1 MSNQTGNVP
10 VEEQPPAPTGIAVPA
25 LDRDPVLPPNSNSN
39 QPRTFTE
46 EELHRAQEEARRQ
59 EKDKLYE
66 KLGST
71 EQTLAELK
79 ADLDARKAAEA
90 EALRQAQVAEEA
102 RKREELSAKDLLD
115 QQAATWEN
123 RFAEMQKEL
132 AQRDALLLRES
143 EFQALATTRQRM
155 LDEEG
160 VRDSIAPQLL
170 DYVGGGNEAE
180 IAQSIA
186 MAQKKTADILAEVQ
200 GAQQRQR
207 QQMKGPSVTQPPVG
221 PMETDQAYE
230 TLTPEDIASMS
241 MTEYGKHRDKLLAAA
256 SRAARQGAQ

>member
-10 VEEQPPAPTGIAVPA
+10 VEDPPAPTGIAVPT
-25 LDRDPVLPPNSNSN
+25 LERDPVLPPNSNSN

-59 EKDKLYE
+59 EKDKLYPQLE
-66 KLGST
+66 ETRSAVKRLT
-71 EQTLAELK
+71 D
-79 ADLDARKAAEA
+79 DLETRQAAEA
-90 EALRQAQVAEEA
+90 EAQRAAQAAEEA

-143 EFQALATTRQRM
+143 EFQALAATRQRM

-170 DYVGGGNEAE
+170 PYVGGSSEAE
-180 IAQSIA
+180 IEQSIA
-186 MAQKKTADILAEVQ
+186 MARKTTADILADVQ

-230 TLTPEDIASMS
+230 TLTPEDIANMS
-241 MTEYGKHRDKLLAAA
+241 MPEYAKHRDKLLAAA